1 MSGQINSKEAIRR
14 TMRALQASLDSSAP
28 DIKAADEAILRRV
41 VELPVYRT
49 AQTIFAYASLP
60 GETNSWPLL
69 RRILQDGKRL
79 VLPRVLSSDKMAAF
93 EVHDFDVLVRSRY
106 GIFEPAN
113 GARIVT
119 PAEIDLAIIPC
130 LSCDLFGHRLGLGK
144 LPRRYLT
151 ERAYPVAV
159 IYHERLNPLIPSEP
173 HMSRLLTESY
183 ALHVV
188 SVLPVV
194 SVVKLSLA
202 LGICNDY
209 DSIKN
214 QSSNELSEVVLVA
227 VNIHRAMIVAIRYGE
242 NI

>member
-49 AQTIFAYASLP
+49 AQTIFAYALP
-60 GETNSWPLL
+60 GRQLLL

-130 LSCDLFGHRLGLGK
+130 LSCDLFGHRLGRGAGYYD
-144 LPRRYLT
+144 RYLT
-151 ERAYPVAV
+151 DTRTYPVAV
-159 IYHERLNPLIPSEP
+159 ILYECFLSPLIPSEP
-173 HMSRLLTESY
+173 HDVRPDIVITEKRTLY
-183 ALHVV
+183 T
-188 SVLPVV
+188 
-194 SVVKLSLA
+194 
-202 LGICNDY
+202 
-209 DSIKN
+209 
-214 QSSNELSEVVLVA
+214 
-227 VNIHRAMIVAIRYGE
+227 
-242 NI
+242 